1 MFGNI
6 DIVIPDSNKKKDE
19 NETETN
25 NKSNEVKN
33 TNETVSSVNEVNEIN
48 AFSTIMQKNIPL
60 SNDERVELFQE
71 LLYFLND
78 SCILT
83 MKDENYKIVL
93 YNECLNFCCLF
104 LEITD
109 TVEEIV
115 EYVVHYFIKYIMN
128 YRHYINDSPLFELD
142 KTFVDNQ
149 LEDLKNRYQ
158 PPQKS
163 DDWYKYRHQLIT
175 ASSAWKILDSQCSQ
189 NNYIY
194 SKCTPLCLEK
204 FKTVNIN
211 SPFHWG
217 NKYEPVSVLYY
228 ENKYNTVVADY
239 GCIKHTDYDFIGAS
253 PDGINV
259 KRDSPKYGRMLE
271 IKNIVNRDITGT
283 PKKEYWIQMQLQMEV
298 CNLDVCDF
306 LECRFK
312 EYEDEEAFYA
322 DGTFT
327 ETADNKEK
335 GIMCHFYENGEHI
348 YEYAPFGCN
357 KETYDK
363 WEEEIMEKHGDT
375 WINTIY
381 WYLQEVSCVVVK
393 RNKYWFQEA
402 LPYFSKIWDT
412 ITHEKVHGYSHRK
425 AKKREQKIVVNKENT
440 NNQETCL
447 LNDDVENE
455 VSENNSENNSKNVII
470 INT

>member
-1 MFGNI
+1 MFENI
-6 DIVIPDSNKKKDE
+6 DIVIPDSYKKKEE
-19 NETETN
+19 NE
-25 NKSNEVKN
+25 KDN
-33 TNETVSSVNEVNEIN
+33 TNEYVSNNNVIN
-48 AFSTIMQKNIPL
+48 GFSTIMQTCNSL
-60 SNDERVELFQE
+60 SNDESDELFQE
-71 LLYFLND
+71 LLHFLND
-78 SCILT
+78 NCILT
-83 MKDENYKIVL
+83 MKDENYKTIL
-93 YNECLNFCCLF
+93 YNECLNFCSLF

-109 TVEEIV
+109 SVEEIV
-115 EYVVHYFIKYIMN
+115 DYVVHYFIKYIMN
-128 YRHYINDSPLFELD
+128 YRHYLNDSPLFELN

-163 DDWYKYRHQLIT
+163 DDWYNYRYQLIT
-175 ASSAWKILDSQCSQ
+175 ASSAWKILGSQSNQ

-228 ENKYNTVVADY
+228 ENKYNTIVADY
-239 GCIKHTDYDFIGAS
+239 GCIKHADYDFIGAS

-271 IKNIVNRDITGT
+271 IKNIVNREITGS

-298 CNLDVCDF
+298 CNLDICDF

-312 EYEDEEAFYA
+312 EYEDEDAFYA

-348 YEYAPFGCN
+348 YEYAPFGCS

-363 WEEEIMEKHGDT
+363 WEEDIFKKHENT
-375 WINTIY
+375 WVNTIY
-381 WYLQEVSCVVVK
+381 WYLQEVSCVIVK

-402 LPYFSKIWDT
+402 LPHFSKIWDT
-412 ITHEKVHGYSHRK
+412 IAYEKINGYNHRK
-425 AKKREQKIVVNKENT
+425 AKQREKKIIVKKENS
-440 NNQETCL
+440 NDKDSCL
-447 LNDDVENE
+447 LQDDAENE
-455 VSENNSENNSKNVII
+455 YSQMYTKTII
-470 INT
+470 IDN